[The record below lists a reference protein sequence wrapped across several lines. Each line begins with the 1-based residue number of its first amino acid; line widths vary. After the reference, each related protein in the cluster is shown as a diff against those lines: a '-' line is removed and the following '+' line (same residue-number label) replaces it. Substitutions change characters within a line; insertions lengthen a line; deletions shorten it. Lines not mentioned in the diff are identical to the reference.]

1 MNEVYK
7 ICVFKCFHK
16 SDVIK
21 LTSFSTNNLIEV
33 TSVNTDLNLSRK
45 YFSYCSLKYLFC

>member
-1 MNEVYK
+1 MNEIYK
-7 ICVFKCFHK
+7 ICFFKCFHK

-33 TSVNTDLNLSRK
+33 TRVNADLNLS
-45 YFSYCSLKYLFC
+45 